1 MIGLRSLRAGLLL
14 SLSLIAM
21 PVLAAPAAADDRATC
36 NNGSG
41 QEAAAACT
49 RAIESGQFSGADLA
63 KLHTNRGVERK
74 RSGDLDGALADYA
87 EAIRLNPDDP
97 FAYNNRAN
105 TRRDKGDLDGAIADY
120 TEALRVDP
128 GYTAAYVNRGMV
140 HERKGDVEKARA
152 DYEAALA
159 RPPKYGNGR
168 GGQEMAR
175 RRLAALAT
183 KSHRTGTAE
192 RDT

>member
-1 MIGLRSLRAGLLL
+1 MSSPGSKRACLLFAL
-14 SLSLIAM
+14 CFVAA
-21 PVLAAPAAADDRATC
+21 PVLATPAAADDRATC
-36 NNGSG
+36 NSSSL
-41 QEAAAACT
+41 EAGAACT

-74 RSGDLDGALADYA
+74 RKGDLDGALADYA

-97 FAYNNRAN
+97 FAFNNRAN

-140 HERKGDVEKARA
+140 HERKGDTDKARA

-175 RRLAALAT
+175 RRLAALST
-183 KSHRTGTAE
+183 KSRRTSAAE
-192 RDT
+192 QHA